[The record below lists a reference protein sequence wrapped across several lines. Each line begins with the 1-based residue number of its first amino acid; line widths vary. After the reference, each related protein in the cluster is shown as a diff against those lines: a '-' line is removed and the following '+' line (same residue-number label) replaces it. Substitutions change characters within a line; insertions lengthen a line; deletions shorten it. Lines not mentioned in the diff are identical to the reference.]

1 MRFVMC
7 GMLGAGFGGLLLTM
21 GLGLGWI
28 HAEHRIAWHWQVAIW
43 TVLLLLAAHTLVLFY
58 FLATGKQL
66 RVLMQSSGLPVNQQ
80 YLQEMRLYKS
90 RVFPPLMLAI
100 GATITTFVVGAG
112 VSVGTV
118 PGTVHLALALLALLS
133 NLHAGFREMRF
144 LRCNSRLIRKIELE
158 YLR

>member
-1 MRFVMC
+1 
-7 GMLGAGFGGLLLTM
+7 
-21 GLGLGWI
+21 
-28 HAEHRIAWHWQVAIW
+28 
-43 TVLLLLAAHTLVLFY
+43 
-58 FLATGKQL
+58 
-66 RVLMQSSGLPVNQQ
+66 MQSSGLPVNQQ